1 MLWSTV
7 VFPCVLA
14 LRRSRDVRRN
24 RPAQRD
30 IRNRADSVDQDVA
43 RADRQKDY
51 AAYRCMKY
59 KNLEGRWQDKFS
71 LVKDWLILALQM
83 SAA

>member
-1 MLWSTV
+1 MPAMPGKLYTEFVRNLKPTV
-7 VFPCVLA
+7 VEPTELLF
-14 LRRSRDVRRN
+14 S
-24 RPAQRD
+24 
-30 IRNRADSVDQDVA
+30 RNRADSVDQDVA